1 MVIMKLRDFF
11 SNSIW
16 KLKAIK
22 RAKEINRLNKRNK
35 ELVISRDKT
44 KIKNDNLR
52 IKNKELEERIRGLEY
67 ELKKN

>member
-11 SNSIW
+11 VKSIW

-22 RAKEINRLNKRNK
+22 RAKEINSLKKRIK

-44 KIKNDNLR
+44 KNKNDNLR
-52 IKNKELEERIRGLEY
+52 IKNKELEERITELKY

>member
-1 MVIMKLRDFF
+1 MKLRNFF
-11 SNSIW
+11 VKSIW

-22 RAKEINRLNKRNK
+22 RAKEINSLKKRIK

-44 KIKNDNLR
+44 KIKNDNLK
-52 IKNKELEERIRGLEY
+52 IKNKELEESITKLKY

>member
-1 MVIMKLRDFF
+1 MKLRDFF
-11 SNSIW
+11 VKSIW

-22 RAKEINRLNKRNK
+22 RAKEINSLKKRIK

-44 KIKNDNLR
+44 KNKNDNLR
-52 IKNKELEERIRGLEY
+52 IKNKELEERIRGLKY

>member
-1 MVIMKLRDFF
+1 MVIMKLREFF
-11 SNSIW
+11 VKSFW

-22 RAKEINRLNKRNK
+22 RAKEINSLKKRIK

-52 IKNKELEERIRGLEY
+52 IKNKELEERITELKY

>member
-1 MVIMKLRDFF
+1 MKLRDFF
-11 SNSIW
+11 VKSIW

-22 RAKEINRLNKRNK
+22 RAKEINSLKKRIK

-44 KIKNDNLR
+44 KIKNDNLK
-52 IKNKELEERIRGLEY
+52 IKNKELEERITKLKY

>member
-1 MVIMKLRDFF
+1 MVIMKLRNFF
-11 SNSIW
+11 KKNIW
-16 KLKAIK
+16 KPKAIK
-22 RAKEINRLNKRNK
+22 RAKETNSLKRRIK

-52 IKNKELEERIRGLEY
+52 IKNKELEERIAELKY

>member
-11 SNSIW
+11 IKSIW
-16 KLKAIK
+16 KPKAIK
-22 RAKEINRLNKRNK
+22 RAKEINSLKKRIK

-52 IKNKELEERIRGLEY
+52 IINKELEERVTELKN

>member
-11 SNSIW
+11 SKSIW
-16 KLKAIK
+16 KSKAIK
-22 RAKEINRLNKRNK
+22 RAKETNSLKKRIK

-52 IKNKELEERIRGLEY
+52 IKNKELEKRIMEFKY